1 MKVTV
6 LVFILLF
13 TLNSQAQNFKF
24 GKVSK
29 AELAESFNPTDSSA
43 NATVLYKK
51 EDIRFE
57 FSQSEGFRQIREVH
71 ERIKVY
77 NKEGYKWATKR
88 IRLYNESNSKSED
101 FQSLKGYT
109 YNLVDGKIEDFK
121 LKKEGVF
128 KEEVNKYWKISSF
141 TMPNIN
147 DGSVIE
153 YTYEISS
160 PFSAIDDIEYQ
171 YTIPINTFDLSV
183 KTPEYFIYNKLLN
196 PKASY
201 VPNIDQSKR
210 NRTERTTDRNRTG
223 VYVSKTTYS
232 HSEFSFIEN
241 VITSNETNI
250 PALKNEPFIDNLDNY
265 KAKLTLELTAIK
277 YPNAPYNLLSSSW
290 DAVTKTIYDNSEFGN
305 QLDRSNYYKD
315 DIDAIISNV
324 DDPAQKAFLIFNF
337 VKTKV
342 KWNEFYGYNSDIGVR
357 KAYKE
362 GVGNVAD
369 INLMLISM
377 LRYAGIKADP
387 VLISTKN
394 NGIPLFPTRK
404 GFNYVICYMR
414 GEGFSVLLDATEPF
428 SEFNVLPERVLNWQ
442 GRVIKEDGNSGW
454 INLSPLSLSNE
465 TTYLN
470 VKINKDLS
478 IEGKV
483 RNQKSDYIAKQ
494 FRNRFAN
501 VNNDEYIKYLEKD
514 NGELLVSDL
523 EIENAKNIGKPV
535 KVVYSYELNN
545 EVEEVGDNVY
555 FTPMLFLA
563 TKENPFKS
571 ELRNYPIDLSFPFN
585 DKYIVNIMIPEGYK
599 VESLPESK
607 KFEFN
612 GDQGEFTY
620 LVTKNGNFLQ
630 LNVNFIMKSS
640 LVFAKDYE
648 MFKKFYASI
657 VETQS
662 EKIVLKKI

>member
-1 MKVTV
+1 MKVTI

-13 TLNSQAQNFKF
+13 TLNSKAQDFKF

-29 AELAESFNPTDSSA
+29 TELTESFNPKDSSA
-43 NATVLYKK
+43 NAAVLYKK
-51 EDIRFE
+51 VDIRFE

-71 ERIKVY
+71 ERIKIY

-101 FQSLKGYT
+101 LKSLKGYT
-109 YNLVDGKIEDFK
+109 YNLIDGEIEDFK
-121 LKKEGVF
+121 LKKDGVF

-171 YTIPINTFDLSV
+171 YTIPINVFDLSI
-183 KTPEYFIYNKLLN
+183 KTPEYFFYNKLVN

-201 VPNIDQSKR
+201 IPRINQSKR
-210 NRTERTTDRNRTG
+210 NRTERTTDKNRSG
-223 VYVSKTTYS
+223 LYVSKTTYS
-232 HSEFSFIEN
+232 HSEFTFVEN

-250 PALKNEPFIDNLDNY
+250 PALKDEPFVDNLDNY
-265 KAKLTLELTAIK
+265 KTKLILELSEIR
-277 YPNAPYNLLSSSW
+277 YPNQPVESLSSSW
-290 DAVTKTIYDNSEFGN
+290 DAVTKTIYNNSEFGN
-305 QLDRSNYYKD
+305 QLDRTNYFKD
-315 DIDAIISNV
+315 DIDAIIAGI

-342 KWNEFYGYNSDIGVR
+342 KWNEFYGYSSDIGVR

-377 LRYAGIKADP
+377 LRYVGIKADP
-387 VLISTKN
+387 VLVSTKN
-394 NGIPLFPTRK
+394 NGIPLFPTRQ
-404 GFNYVICYMR
+404 GFNYIVCFME
-414 GEGFSVLLDATEPF
+414 GDGFSALLDATEPF
-428 SEFNVLPERVLNWQ
+428 SEFNVLPGRVLNWQ
-442 GRVIKEDGNSGW
+442 GRLIMENGNSKW
-454 INLSPLSLSNE
+454 IDLTPSLLSDE
-465 TTYLN
+465 ATYIN
-470 VKINKDLS
+470 VKINSNLS

-483 RNQKSDYIAKQ
+483 RNLKSDYKAKQ

-501 VNNDEYIKYLEKD
+501 VNSDEYIKYLEKD
-514 NGELLVSDL
+514 KGELLVSDL
-523 EIENAKNIGKPV
+523 EIENAKNTNQPV
-535 KVVYSYELNN
+535 KVVYSFELSN
-545 EVEEVGDNVY
+545 EVEEVGENVY
-555 FTPMLFLA
+555 FTPLIFLA

-571 ELRNYPIDLSFPFN
+571 ETRNYPIDLSFPFN
-585 DKYIVNIMIPEGYK
+585 DKYVVNIMIPEGYK
-599 VESLPESK
+599 VESLPKSK
-607 KFEFN
+607 KIEFN
-612 GDQGEFTY
+612 VDQGEFTY
-620 LVTKNGNFLQ
+620 LVNESGNFIR
-630 LNVNFIMKSS
+630 LNVSFLMNTS
-640 LVFAKDYE
+640 LVYPKDYE
-648 MFKKFYASI
+648 EFKKFYLSMI
-657 VETQS
+657 ETQT